1 MKGEHVMIKDYEIF
15 SFYNEDNENVILLT
29 TTEDLYFLEEKIY
42 EELSIKYG
50 ENFSVLVDLFLRNG
64 FSFNRF
70 LTLKYKGRNN
80 VKVSVKNPIDVSEK
94 IKYKIRQYLRQ
105 NIDILNNSALSTR
118 TIEFVKKN

>member
-70 LTLKYKGRNN
+70 VTLNYKGKNN

-94 IKYKIRQYLRQ
+94 IKYKIKQYLRQ
-105 NIDILNNSALSTR
+105 NIDILNNSALSMR

>member
-70 LTLKYKGRNN
+70 VTLNYKGKDN

>member
-1 MKGEHVMIKDYEIF
+1 MIKDYEIF
-15 SFYNEDNENVILLT
+15 SFYNEDNEIVILLI

-42 EELSIKYG
+42 DELSIKYG

-70 LTLKYKGRNN
+70 VTLNYKGKDN

-94 IKYKIRQYLRQ
+94 IKYKVRKYLKI
-105 NIDILNNSALSTR
+105 NIDVLNNSALSTR
-118 TIEFVKKN
+118 TIEFVKSN

>member
-1 MKGEHVMIKDYEIF
+1 MKGEYVMIKDYEIF

-29 TTEDLYFLEEKIY
+29 TTEDLYFLEEIIY

-70 LTLKYKGRNN
+70 VTLNYKGRNN
-80 VKVSVKNPIDVSEK
+80 VKISIKNPIDVSEK

-105 NIDILNNSALSTR
+105 NIDILNNSALSMR

>member
-15 SFYNEDNENVILLT
+15 SFNNEDNENVILLT

-42 EELSIKYG
+42 EELSVKNG

-70 LTLKYKGRNN
+70 VTLNYKGKNN

-94 IKYKIRQYLRQ
+94 IKHKIRQYLRQ
-105 NIDILNNSALSTR
+105 NIDILNNSALSMR
-118 TIEFVKKN
+118 TIEFVKNN

>member
-15 SFYNEDNENVILLT
+15 SFNNEDNENVILLT

-42 EELSIKYG
+42 EELSVKNG

-70 LTLKYKGRNN
+70 VTLNYKGKNN

-105 NIDILNNSALSTR
+105 NIDILNNSALSMR
-118 TIEFVKKN
+118 TIEFVKNN

>member
-70 LTLKYKGRNN
+70 VTLNYKGRNN